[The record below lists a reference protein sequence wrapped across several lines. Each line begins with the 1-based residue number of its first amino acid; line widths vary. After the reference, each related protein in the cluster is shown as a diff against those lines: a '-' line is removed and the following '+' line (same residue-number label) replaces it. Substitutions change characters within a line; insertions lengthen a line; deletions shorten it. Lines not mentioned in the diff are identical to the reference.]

1 MRVEGLEDEAASAAR
16 SAYAVPALEKALDI
30 IELLAVQSAGLTSS
44 QIASALGRSVSE
56 IFRILH
62 CLNRRRIIERRQ
74 PGDRFL
80 LTVRLL
86 EMGLAHPPVDR
97 LLTTAIPV
105 MQEMAVEM
113 YQTCHLAVHNG
124 GHILIVAQVAS
135 PASIGFSSRR
145 GARFP
150 LTTSISGRVLLAFR
164 KPVERQLWLRE
175 AAEDAPDHPPPP
187 DLEERLEA
195 IRRQG
200 YELSQ
205 SPAAPGITD
214 ASAPI
219 IDDSGDAVA
228 ALTVPYFA
236 TAETRVGLNELPL
249 LLCKVARRI
258 SDELGG
264 SRQHNHIG

>member
-1 MRVEGLEDEAASAAR
+1 MRDGTADDDNESPVR
-16 SAYAVPALEKALDI
+16 TAYAVPALEKALDI
-30 IELLAVQSAGLTSS
+30 IELLAVRTGGLSGS
-44 QIASALGRSVSE
+44 QIAAALGRSVSE

-62 CLNRRRIIERRQ
+62 CLDRRRVIERRQ
-74 PGDRFL
+74 PGDRYV

-124 GHILIVAQVAS
+124 GHILIVAQVPS
-135 PASIGFSSRR
+135 PASIGFYSRR

-150 LTTSISGRVLLAFR
+150 LTASISGRVLLAFR
-164 KPVERQLWLRE
+164 SNVERRLWLRE
-175 AAEDAPDHPPPP
+175 AAEDAPSHPPPD
-187 DLEERLEA
+187 DLEAKLET

-200 YELSQ
+200 YELSR
-205 SPAAPGITD
+205 SPVSPGVVD

-236 TAETRVGLNELPL
+236 TAETRIELDELPG
-249 LLCKVARRI
+249 LLCRTAQRI
-258 SDELGG
+258 SEELGG
-264 SRQHNHIG
+264 RWRRYQPE